1 MQTWLESSAIISTE
15 KHALASLSI
24 IADGVPVCELDDLI
38 SKTVRPDVRASAYD
52 LALWFTANWW
62 RLRWEPERS
71 TMDWRLSHQIGAAG
85 AGFAW
90 PSLTFASDGNFIL
103 VRNVP
108 TEVTAISPVR
118 YIRNVCLNVRV
129 TSFEAAVDGFVEAV
143 LSRLSG
149 LGCGG
154 SDLSRLAEELREE
167 RSDPELSSW
176 RKLEALLGF
185 DPDAAPEEL
194 ASKLAKEKARIGEG
208 AIDELAA
215 ADQRSPLDVLHDV
228 ETSLAASKWAFR
240 SEAVDKI
247 TWDLDGL
254 ACELPWKMAECAAKA
269 ARSAWDLDRGPID
282 TARLAELL
290 GVPQT
295 AITADYSQITP
306 LAAGYRNGDANGRI
320 GIVLKSPYPENR
332 RFELI
337 RILGDCL
344 IAGRDDHLLPVTK
357 AKTFRQKFQ
366 RAFAQEVLCPWADLD
381 GFVGPD
387 EPDDDIIGGAARYF
401 NVSQR
406 LIETTLVNKGRLPRD
421 ALPA

>member
-1 MQTWLESSAIISTE
+1 MEALANDFRIEVQSWLESSAITPIE

-24 IADGVPVCELDDLI
+24 IADGTPVCELDDLI
-38 SKTVRPDVRASAYD
+38 AKTVRPDIRASAYH
-52 LALWFTANWW
+52 LALWLTANWW

-71 TMDWRLSHQIGAAG
+71 TTDWRLSHQISAAG

-90 PSLTFASDGNFIL
+90 PSLTFASDGDFIL

-129 TSFEAAVDGFVEAV
+129 TSFEAAVEGFVEAV

-154 SDLSRLAEELREE
+154 SNLSLLAEELRDE

-194 ASKLAKEKARIGEG
+194 ASKLAEEKARIGEG
-208 AIDELAA
+208 AIDELA
-215 ADQRSPLDVLHDV
+215 
-228 ETSLAASKWAFR
+228 FR
-240 SEAVDKI
+240 SEVVDEI
-247 TWDLDGL
+247 AWDLDGL
-254 ACELPWKMAECAAKA
+254 ACELPWKMAERAAKA
-269 ARSAWDLDRGPID
+269 ARSAWGLARGPID
-282 TARLAELL
+282 NARLAELL

-295 AITADYSQITP
+295 AITEDYSKKSQ
-306 LAAGYRNGDANGRI
+306 LAAGYRNGKANGRI

-332 RFELI
+332 RFELM
-337 RILGDCL
+337 RIIGDCL
-344 IAGRDDHLLPVTK
+344 IAESGDHLLPVTR

-381 GFVGPD
+381 GLVGTE
-387 EPDDDIIGGAARYF
+387 EPDDDTISNAARHF
-401 NVSQR
+401 DVSQR
-406 LIETTLVNKGRLPRD
+406 LIETTLVNKGRLLRD
-421 ALPA
+421 TLPA